1 MNKFLV
7 TPAFYRDKGFSSGD
21 IPSHSPMHINRRGFL
36 RPSLRVSSPFP
47 ECLELLEDTQEY
59 LGIIEDAEEQ
69 GPFPRPSAQF
79 PQTRPRFFPQQ
90 ELG

>member
-1 MNKFLV
+1 
-7 TPAFYRDKGFSSGD
+7 
-21 IPSHSPMHINRRGFL
+21 MHINRRGFL
-36 RPSLRVSSPFP
+36 RLSLGVSSPFP

-59 LGIIEDAEEQ
+59 LGILQDAEEQ